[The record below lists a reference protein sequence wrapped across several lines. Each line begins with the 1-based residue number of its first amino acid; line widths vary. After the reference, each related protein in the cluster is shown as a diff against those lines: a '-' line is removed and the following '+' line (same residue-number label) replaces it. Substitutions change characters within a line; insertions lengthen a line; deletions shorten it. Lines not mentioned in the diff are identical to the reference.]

1 MHNPDFWSS
10 WIRFRPR
17 AALIVRMPRPWIDAR
32 VARPDLVAGVLLHRV
47 DPMPRLFA
55 SFMRNGFET
64 AAALSADAAATFA
77 AHSVELLALA
87 LGERPSEPLPA
98 QALREAL
105 FARAGRL
112 IDLRFAEPGLTP
124 DRIAGSLGVST
135 RLLQKLFAE
144 RGATV
149 MERVWEKRVSQA
161 ASLLAMPQAS
171 HRSIT
176 EIAFACG
183 FNDSA
188 HFTRAF
194 AARVA
199 VTPSQWRQRA
209 RVERERSSGA

>member
-1 MHNPDFWSS
+1 M
-10 WIRFRPR
+10 
-17 AALIVRMPRPWIDAR
+17 
-32 VARPDLVAGVLLHRV
+32 
-47 DPMPRLFA
+47 
-55 SFMRNGFET
+55 
-64 AAALSADAAATFA
+64 FA
-77 AHSVELLALA
+77 AHSVDLLALV
-87 LGERPSEPLPA
+87 LGERASEPLPA

-105 FARAGRL
+105 FARAVRL
-112 IDLRFAEPGLTP
+112 IALRFADPGLTP

-149 MERVWEKRVSQA
+149 MERIWEKRVSQA

-199 VTPSQWRQRA
+199 VTMATAGSRRKRTIVWRLAGGVGRQDLDRRQRRENFA
-209 RVERERSSGA
+209 RPAEALQATVLRCTPLQPARPRSIRGWRMLKHDVALSGRTRGKASVAA